1 MKVTGITQLR
11 KFPNGPD
18 QGYRYLATLP
28 DEESQ
33 KWIFHRDLI
42 EQGHG
47 HMIQA
52 YHKENPQVSVPA
64 PVSKLLNALAREP
77 LPSLV
82 QKENSPANEPAP
94 EMMHVPVSD
103 NGSANR
109 RPSLQEELA
118 GLHVHVS
125 QDGGESDN
133 ENEGGASVENSPYRW
148 TERGRGE
155 MSPDLP
161 GHQHEDS
168 VTATT
173 ERREKGK
180 GKAVEITGVEHG

>member
-1 MKVTGITQLR
+1 MTIKVTGITQLR

-28 DEESQ
+28 DDSQ

-64 PVSKLLNALAREP
+64 PVSKLLNALAQEP
-77 LPSLV
+77 PPFV
-82 QKENSPANEPAP
+82 QKENSLANEPGP
-94 EMMHVPVSD
+94 EMMHVPVSG
-103 NGSANR
+103 NSANR

-133 ENEGGASVENSPYRW
+133 ENEGGASVENSPDQW

-155 MSPDLP
+155 TSPDLP

-180 GKAVEITGVEHG
+180 RKAVGSKGAENG